1 MEVSTI
7 KQQLHQQIDLIE
19 DETQLQILNDVATEY
34 VSNSKIVLSDEQK
47 ERLQQSIK
55 QANEGK
61 LIDHKEVIK
70 LAEKWLTK

>member
-34 VSNSKIVLSDEQK
+34 VSNSKIELTDEQK

-61 LIDHKEVIK
+61 LMDHNEVIK

>member
-1 MEVSTI
+1 MNTSII

-34 VSNSKIVLSDEQK
+34 VSNSKIVLTDEQND
-47 ERLQQSIK
+47 RLQESIK

-61 LIDHKEVIK
+61 LKDHKEVIK

>member
-1 MEVSTI
+1 MNTSII

-34 VSNSKIVLSDEQK
+34 VSNSKIVLTDEQND
-47 ERLQQSIK
+47 RLQESIK

>member
-1 MEVSTI
+1 MNTSII

-34 VSNSKIVLSDEQK
+34 VSNSKIVLTDEQNDK
-47 ERLQQSIK
+47 LQESIK

-70 LAEKWLTK
+70 RAEKWLSK

>member
-34 VSNSKIVLSDEQK
+34 VSNSKIELTDEQK

-61 LIDHKEVIK
+61 LMDHKEVIK